1 MKWAI
6 CERFRDYLYYAPSFV
21 VYTDN
26 NPLTYVLTMAMLNKI
41 THKWVT
47 ELTDF
52 QFTIKYRPG
61 KKNADADG
69 FSRMPLDMEK
79 YMQTC
84 TQDPSTKVISSVVK
98 ALSVKR
104 DGEPWLCPAVIST
117 TLTERELQQ
126 HHYLHYRCR
135 EYPVWP

>member
-61 KKNADADG
+61 KKNADVLQDAPGHGEVYAD
-69 FSRMPLDMEK
+69 
-79 YMQTC
+79 
-84 TQDPSTKVISSVVK
+84 
-98 ALSVKR
+98 
-104 DGEPWLCPAVIST
+104 
-117 TLTERELQQ
+117 
-126 HHYLHYRCR
+126 LH
-135 EYPVWP
+135 PGPFN